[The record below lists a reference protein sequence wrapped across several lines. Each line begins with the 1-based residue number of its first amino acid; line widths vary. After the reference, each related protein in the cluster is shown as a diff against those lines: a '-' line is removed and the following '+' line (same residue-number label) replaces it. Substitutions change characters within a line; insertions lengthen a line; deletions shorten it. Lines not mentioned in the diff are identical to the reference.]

1 MAQKFNSPLV
11 TNNGKIDGSQVY
23 DEYASLVDTG
33 EVPPKV
39 NSKSLTHNTTESNKD
54 SAHEEKTGRKLYI
67 ATVKAE
73 QKANFLRRLSKGGVG
88 TNRIESNQIKSRRE
102 MVCDPGRCV
111 KDITNEMNNKVKC
124 K

>member
-73 QKANFLRRLSKGGVG
+73 QKANFLRWLSKEGGG
-88 TNRIESNQIKSRRE
+88 RDKSN
-102 MVCDPGRCV
+102 
-111 KDITNEMNNKVKC
+111 
-124 K
+124 